1 MEKEL
6 TAKDTQNEDS
16 QDTEYWE
23 DYFEEIYE
31 NQIEDYIRGD
41 L

>member
-1 MEKEL
+1 ML
-6 TAKDTQNEDS
+6 EDEE
-16 QDTEYWE
+16 DIEYWE

-31 NQIEDYIRGD
+31 KQIEDYIRGD

>member
-1 MEKEL
+1 ML
-6 TAKDTQNEDS
+6 EDEE
-16 QDTEYWE
+16 DIEYWE